1 MPPVSNDRSTG
12 AAPTPVT
19 GSTTSFPNTPPGAAG
34 PTPVTGGAG
43 TSSSPGVT
51 VVNHDIPGAR
61 PVGSTPTGGVTGAT
75 GAPYSTPAASGASTS
90 AGGPTGVPGPTP
102 GTGAIPPPGPA
113 CVPDPNYRPNPAQ
126 EAATRLKADFDELK
140 EYASYYVAAKIDGI
154 KGSIRNLGLY
164 AALGI
169 VAAIVGAAIL
179 ATAAGLLVV
188 GFAHM
193 LGALFGG
200 RYWLGDLVT
209 GILILGTV
217 AGGAYYMMN
226 KLTGAWRSQ
235 TLKKY
240 EERKQSQRERFSHD
254 VSDRAREAAA
264 TQRAAAAAAARGS
277 R

>member
-19 GSTTSFPNTPPGAAG
+19 GSTTAFSGPHGGAAG
-34 PTPVTGGAG
+34 PTPGA
-43 TSSSPGVT
+43 TTPGVT
-51 VVNHDIPGAR
+51 VVDHDIPGAR
-61 PVGSTPTGGVTGAT
+61 PVGTAPTGGVTGAASAA
-75 GAPYSTPAASGASTS
+75 GAGPYSPAGVSGGTAFSGS
-90 AGGPTGVPGPTP
+90 PAGATP
-102 GTGAIPPPGPA
+102 GTGTTAATGPA

-126 EAATRLKADFDELK
+126 EAATKLKADLDELK

-154 KGSIRNLGLY
+154 KGTVRNLGLY
-164 AALGI
+164 AALG
-169 VAAIVGAAIL
+169 VVGAIVGTAIL

-209 GILILGTV
+209 GILILGAV

-226 KLTGAWRSQ
+226 KLTGTWRSQ

-240 EERKQSQRERFSHD
+240 EERKQSQRERFSRD
-254 VSDRAREAAA
+254 VSDRARQAAA
-264 TQRAAAAAAARGS
+264 AQRAAAAAAAARGS